1 LWGEVLTAYAYEAS
15 PDHETVAARLPL
27 AFLAI
32 SYGTGAGPAPAE
44 PGGIRR
50 VRAAAA
56 MLTDRPAQEVG
67 GGTRFWLHGQE
78 PWVTGPR
85 PDASFTAM
93 LSKSP
98 CQPGL
103 MARLADLLGKR
114 RADPLFIDPTAAGI
128 LRGIT
133 PPFAVAAC
141 AGQDQPV
148 IAATDL
154 MGCRHLYWYQGR
166 GWAAVSTS
174 ALALARCA
182 AAQPDSQAIAVRA
195 MLGFHLG
202 NSSPFA
208 GIQKLGPA
216 GLCALRRGQVH
227 VTQYASPWPEP
238 ARPAG
243 GGAPPDLAR
252 RLASLLR
259 SCAAWSVEEFP
270 DAAIELSGGLD
281 SRIQLAAIPPAR
293 RAGLHGITLDVAGST
308 DGFVAR
314 RLAGL
319 TGLDHQVLSIAPLAD
334 LTPARA
340 WALVRRSAIRHDCSG
355 NPVAHGVLDW
365 AEDQLGTQPRI
376 NGAGGETAR
385 GFYYPSQRQHPRA
398 SDRLTG
404 RLARWRLMTNEAV
417 DARCLGADLAPWA
430 RDTAISEV
438 RRVLTGYRRDWL
450 SCTDEFYMRER
461 VVRWAGL
468 RLSASSTERTVLS
481 SMLHPDYV
489 ALARACPPALKRNSR
504 FMAMVLSELDANL
517 ARIPLDTGYVPAR
530 LAAPTVLDQARSCR
544 ITGKKLVHKIHQ
556 RLASAGQPGA
566 GQCVLSRL
574 VVEHWRSEP
583 QLLLG
588 LPATG
593 LVAGGWLGRLLDR
606 SCQADP
612 ATVGYLANLLVMIE
626 NTAMGQGDR
635 HFRAGGLSL
644 NPAVA

>member
-1 LWGEVLTAYAYEAS
+1 MS
-15 PDHETVAARLPL
+15 
-27 AFLAI
+27 
-32 SYGTGAGPAPAE
+32 
-44 PGGIRR
+44 
-50 VRAAAA
+50 
-56 MLTDRPAQEVG
+56 
-67 GGTRFWLHGQE
+67 
-78 PWVTGPR
+78 
-85 PDASFTAM
+85 
-93 LSKSP
+93 
-98 CQPGL
+98 
-103 MARLADLLGKR
+103 RLAGLLGKR

-133 PPFAVAAC
+133 PPFAVASC
-141 AGQDQPV
+141 AGLDQPV

-154 MGCRHLYWYQGR
+154 MGCRHLYWYQGK

-182 AAQPDSQAIAVRA
+182 AAKPDGQAIAVQA

-202 NSSPFA
+202 TSSPFA

-216 GLCALRRGQVH
+216 GLCALSRGQVH
-227 VTQYASPWPEP
+227 VTQYASPWSEP
-238 ARPAG
+238 AKPAG
-243 GGAPPDLAR
+243 GGAPADLVR
-252 RLASLLR
+252 RLAGLLR
-259 SCAAWSVEEFP
+259 SCAAWSVQEFP

-281 SRIQLAAIPPAR
+281 SRIQLAAIPAVGR
-293 RAGLHGITLDVAGST
+293 SGLHGITLDVAGTT
-308 DGFVAR
+308 DTSVAR

-319 TGLDHQVLSIAPLAD
+319 TGLDHRVLPIAPLAD
-334 LTPARA
+334 LSPAGA
-340 WALVRRSAIRHDCSG
+340 WAIVRRSAIRHDCSG

-365 AEDQLGTQPRI
+365 AEERLGTQPRI

-385 GFYYPSQRQHPRA
+385 GFYYPSQRQHPQA
-398 SDRLTG
+398 SDRLTS

-430 RDTAISEV
+430 RGTAISEV
-438 RRVLTGYRRDWL
+438 RRLVTGYQRDWL
-450 SCTDEFYMRER
+450 SSTDEFYTRER

-468 RLSASSTERTVLS
+468 RLSAISTERTVLS

-489 ALARACPPALKRNSR
+489 ALARACPPSLKRNSR

-517 ARIPLDTGYVPAR
+517 ARIPLDSGYVPAR
-530 LAAPTVLDQARSCR
+530 LAAPTALDRARSCR
-544 ITGKKLVHKIHQ
+544 MTGRKLAHKVHQ
-556 RLASAGQPGA
+556 RLTSAGQPGV
-566 GQCVLSRL
+566 GQCVLSSL

-583 QLLLG
+583 KLLLA

-593 LVAGGWLGRLLDR
+593 LVDGGWLRRLLDG

-626 NTAMGQGDR
+626 MTAAGAGMGGG
-635 HFRAGGLSL
+635 HIRAGGLDL